1 MVTKFIRSL
10 QYINYTDHCISLAH
24 EICGLINTNY
34 KLQTQKPRL
43 HWHFK
48 TVSKWFQIGLG
59 QLCECALETAF
70 CKPPNGCGLVG
81 LNVNRFE
88 TGLSASVNG
97 LNSTPRLC
105 MHEGE

>member
-59 QLCECALETAF
+59 QLCERPNTLW
-70 CKPPNGCGLVG
+70 KPL
-81 LNVNRFE
+81 
-88 TGLSASVNG
+88 SVNH
-97 LNSTPRLC
+97 LMDVVWLV
-105 MHEGE
+105 